1 MEIASYLGISQ
12 EKYSRLETG
21 KTEIDMSTL
30 IKLAD
35 LHHTT
40 IDDIVGHEVPY
51 LINKSEFTAEQLIA
65 IDEIKKMDKV
75 KV

>member
-1 MEIASYLGISQ
+1 
-12 EKYSRLETG
+12 
-21 KTEIDMSTL
+21 MSTL